1 LTPRAYKK
9 SSVEIIKLNHLAIIM
24 DGNRRWAKKNNLK
37 SNLGHKEGINN
48 AINILK
54 KINNEKSIKLK
65 YITLYVFAVNNW
77 KRSSIEINSLFNF
90 IKQTYNKFE
99 DLSVNENFRIKH
111 FGSNK
116 KLPKSIKEII
126 SDVQNKTEHNT
137 GIQINLAFN
146 YSARE
151 EIIGAVKQI
160 VANKKRANKFESYL
174 YSDGVPDPD
183 LIIRTGGE
191 LRMSDFLLWQSA
203 YSELIFTKKLWPDFK
218 FINLKMSLIKYLKR
232 KRNYGK

>member
-1 LTPRAYKK
+1 MTPPAYKK

-90 IKQTYNKFE
+90 IKQTYKKFE
-99 DLSVNENFRIKH
+99 DLSVNENFIIKH
-111 FGSNK
+111 FGSHK

-151 EIIGAVKQI
+151 EIIEAVKQI
-160 VANKKRANKFESYL
+160 IANKKRANKFESYL
-174 YSDGVPDPD
+174 YSHGVPDPD

-218 FINLKMSLIKYLKR
+218 FLHLKMSLIKYLKR
-232 KRNYGK
+232 KKNYGK

>member
-1 LTPRAYKK
+1 MTPRAHKK
-9 SSVEIIKLNHLAIIM
+9 SSFETIKLDHLAIIM
-24 DGNRRWAKKNNLK
+24 DGNRRWAKKHNLK
-37 SNLGHKEGINN
+37 TNLGHKQGIKN

-77 KRSSIEINSLFNF
+77 KRSSLEINALFNF
-90 IKQTYNKFE
+90 IKQTYDKFE
-99 DLSVNENFRIKH
+99 NLSISENFKIKH
-111 FGSNK
+111 FGSYK
-116 KLPKSIKEII
+116 KLPKSIIEII
-126 SDVQNKTEHNT
+126 DKVQKKTEQNS

-151 EIIGAVKQI
+151 EIIEAINQTI
-160 VANKKRANKFESYL
+160 IRKKNANKFKTYL
-174 YSDGVPDPD
+174 YSNGMPDPD

-218 FINLKMSLIKYLKR
+218 FMHLKMYLLKYLKR
-232 KRNYGK
+232 TRNYGK

>member
-1 LTPRAYKK
+1 MTPPAYKK

-90 IKQTYNKFE
+90 IKQTYKKFE
-99 DLSVNENFRIKH
+99 DLSVNENFIIKH
-111 FGSNK
+111 FGSNN

-151 EIIGAVKQI
+151 EIIEAVKQI

-174 YSDGVPDPD
+174 YSDGIPDPD

-218 FINLKMSLIKYLKR
+218 FIHLKMSLIKYLKR
-232 KRNYGK
+232 KKNYGK

>member
-1 LTPRAYKK
+1 MTLRAHKK
-9 SSVEIIKLNHLAIIM
+9 SSDKIIKLNHLAIIM
-24 DGNRRWAKKNNLK
+24 DGNRRWAKKHKLK

-54 KINNEKSIKLK
+54 KINNDKSIKLK
-65 YITLYVFAVNNW
+65 YITLYVFAVSNW
-77 KRSSIEINSLFNF
+77 KRSSIEINALFNF
-90 IKQTYNKFE
+90 VKQTYNRFE
-99 DLSVNENFRIKH
+99 NLSINENFRIKH

-116 KLPKSIKEII
+116 KLPKSIRKII
-126 SDVQNKTEHNT
+126 SDAQNKTVHNT

-151 EIIGAVKQI
+151 EIIEAVKKII
-160 VANKKRANKFESYL
+160 VNRKKENKFETYL
-174 YSDGVPDPD
+174 YSYGIPDPD

-218 FINLKMSLIKYLKR
+218 FTHLKISLLNYLKR

>member
-1 LTPRAYKK
+1 LTTRAYKK

-24 DGNRRWAKKNNLK
+24 DGNRRWAKKNKLK
-37 SNLGHKEGINN
+37 SSLGHKEGINN

-77 KRSSIEINSLFNF
+77 NRSRLEINALFNF

-99 DLSVNENFRIKH
+99 DLSANENFKIKH

-116 KLPKSIKEII
+116 KLPKSIIELINN
-126 SDVQNKTEHNT
+126 VQKKTKKNK

-146 YSARE
+146 YSGRE
-151 EIIGAVKQI
+151 EIIEAVNQI
-160 VANKKRANKFESYL
+160 VINKKNVNKLESYL
-174 YSDGVPDPD
+174 YSVGVPDPD

-218 FINLKMSLIKYLKR
+218 FTHLKMSLLDYLKR

>member
-1 LTPRAYKK
+1 MTPRAYKK

-90 IKQTYNKFE
+90 IKQTYKKFE
-99 DLSVNENFRIKH
+99 DLSVNENFIIKH

-151 EIIGAVKQI
+151 EIIEAVKQL
-160 VANKKRANKFESYL
+160 VANKERVNKFESYL
-174 YSDGVPDPD
+174 YSSGVPDPD

-191 LRMSDFLLWQSA
+191 LRMSDFLLWQ
-203 YSELIFTKKLWPDFK
+203 
-218 FINLKMSLIKYLKR
+218 
-232 KRNYGK
+232 

>member
-1 LTPRAYKK
+1 LTLRAHKK
-9 SSVEIIKLNHLAIIM
+9 SSDKIIKLNHLAIIM
-24 DGNRRWAKKNNLK
+24 DGNRRWAKKHKLK

-54 KINNEKSIKLK
+54 KINNDKSIKLK
-65 YITLYVFAVNNW
+65 YITLYVFAVSNW
-77 KRSSIEINSLFNF
+77 KRSSIEINALFNF
-90 IKQTYNKFE
+90 VKQTYNRFE
-99 DLSVNENFRIKH
+99 NLSINENFRIKH

-116 KLPKSIKEII
+116 KLPKSIRKII
-126 SDVQNKTEHNT
+126 SDAQNKTVHNT

-151 EIIGAVKQI
+151 EIIEAVKKII
-160 VANKKRANKFESYL
+160 VNRKKENKFETYL
-174 YSDGVPDPD
+174 YSYGIPDPD

-218 FINLKMSLIKYLKR
+218 FTHLKISLLNYLKR

>member
-1 LTPRAYKK
+1 MTPRAYKK

-90 IKQTYNKFE
+90 IKQTYKKFE
-99 DLSVNENFRIKH
+99 DLSVNENFIIKH

-151 EIIGAVKQI
+151 EIIEAVKQI
-160 VANKKRANKFESYL
+160 IANKKRANKFESYL
-174 YSDGVPDPD
+174 YSHGVPDPD

-218 FINLKMSLIKYLKR
+218 FLHLKMSLIKYLKR
-232 KRNYGK
+232 KKNYGK

>member
-1 LTPRAYKK
+1 MTSRAYKK
-9 SSVEIIKLNHLAIIM
+9 SSIEIIKLNHLAIIM

-77 KRSSIEINSLFNF
+77 KRSSVEINSLFNF

-99 DLSVNENFRIKH
+99 DLSINENFRIKH

-116 KLPKSIKEII
+116 RLPKSIKEII

-151 EIIGAVKQI
+151 EIIEAVKQI
-160 VANKKRANKFESYL
+160 VANKKRADKFESYL

-218 FINLKMSLIKYLKR
+218 FIHLKMSLIKYLRR
-232 KRNYGK
+232 KKNYGK

>member
-1 LTPRAYKK
+1 MTPPAYKK

-54 KINNEKSIKLK
+54 KINNEKSINLK

-90 IKQTYNKFE
+90 IKQTYKKFE
-99 DLSVNENFRIKH
+99 DLSVNENFIIKH

-151 EIIGAVKQI
+151 EIIEAVKQI
-160 VANKKRANKFESYL
+160 IANKKRANKFESYL
-174 YSDGVPDPD
+174 YSHGVPDPD

-218 FINLKMSLIKYLKR
+218 FLHLKMSLIKYLKR
-232 KRNYGK
+232 KKNYGK

>member
-90 IKQTYNKFE
+90 IKQTYKKFE
-99 DLSVNENFRIKH
+99 DLSVNENFIIKH

-151 EIIGAVKQI
+151 EIIEAVKQI
-160 VANKKRANKFESYL
+160 IANKKRANKFESYL
-174 YSDGVPDPD
+174 YSHGVPDPD

-218 FINLKMSLIKYLKR
+218 FLHLKMSLIKYLKR
-232 KRNYGK
+232 KKNYGK

>member
-1 LTPRAYKK
+1 MTPRAYKK

-90 IKQTYNKFE
+90 IKQTYKKFE
-99 DLSVNENFRIKH
+99 DLSVNENFIIKH

-151 EIIGAVKQI
+151 EIIEAVKQI
-160 VANKKRANKFESYL
+160 IANKKRANKFESYL
-174 YSDGVPDPD
+174 YSNGVPDPD

-203 YSELIFTKKLWPDFK
+203 YSELIYKKKLWPDFK
-218 FINLKMSLIKYLKR
+218 FNHLKMSLIKYLKR
-232 KRNYGK
+232 KKNYGK

>member
-1 LTPRAYKK
+1 MTPRAYKK

-90 IKQTYNKFE
+90 IKQTYKKFE
-99 DLSVNENFRIKH
+99 DLSVNENFIIKH

-151 EIIGAVKQI
+151 EIIEAVKQI

-174 YSDGVPDPD
+174 YSHGVPDPD

-218 FINLKMSLIKYLKR
+218 FIHLKMSLIKYLKR
-232 KRNYGK
+232 KKNYGK

>member
-1 LTPRAYKK
+1 
-9 SSVEIIKLNHLAIIM
+9 M
-24 DGNRRWAKKNNLK
+24 DGNRRWAKKNKLK
-37 SNLGHKEGINN
+37 SNLGHKEGISN

-54 KINNEKSIKLK
+54 KINNEKKIKLK

-77 KRSSIEINSLFNF
+77 KRSNFEINALFSF
-90 IKQTYNKFE
+90 IRQTYNKFE
-99 DLSVNENFRIKH
+99 DISINENFKIKH

-126 SDVQNKTEHNT
+126 NSVQKKTKLNT

-151 EIIGAVKQI
+151 EIIDAINQIIVNKQK
-160 VANKKRANKFESYL
+160 ANKIESYL
-174 YSDGVPDPD
+174 YSKGIPDPD
-183 LIIRTGGE
+183 LIVRTGGE

-203 YSELIFTKKLWPDFK
+203 YSELVFTKKLWPEFK
-218 FINLKMSLIKYLKR
+218 FTHLKKALINFHKR

>member
-1 LTPRAYKK
+1 MTPPAYKK

-24 DGNRRWAKKNNLK
+24 DGNRRWANKNNLK

-90 IKQTYNKFE
+90 IKQTYKKFE
-99 DLSVNENFRIKH
+99 DLSVNENFIIKH
-111 FGSNK
+111 FGSHK

-151 EIIGAVKQI
+151 EIIEAVKQI

-174 YSDGVPDPD
+174 YSDGIPDPD

-218 FINLKMSLIKYLKR
+218 FIHLKMSLIKYLKR
-232 KRNYGK
+232 KKNYGK

>member
-1 LTPRAYKK
+1 MTPRAYKK

-90 IKQTYNKFE
+90 IKQTYKKFE
-99 DLSVNENFRIKH
+99 DLSVNENFIIKH

-151 EIIGAVKQI
+151 EIIEAVKQI
-160 VANKKRANKFESYL
+160 IANKKRANKFESYL
-174 YSDGVPDPD
+174 YSHGVPDPD

-218 FINLKMSLIKYLKR
+218 FIHLKMSLIKYLKR
-232 KRNYGK
+232 KKNYGK

>member
-1 LTPRAYKK
+1 
-9 SSVEIIKLNHLAIIM
+9 M

-90 IKQTYNKFE
+90 IKQTYKKFE
-99 DLSVNENFRIKH
+99 NLSVNENFIIKH
-111 FGSNK
+111 FGSHK

-151 EIIGAVKQI
+151 EIIEAVKQI
-160 VANKKRANKFESYL
+160 IANKKRANKFESYL
-174 YSDGVPDPD
+174 YSHGVPDPD

-218 FINLKMSLIKYLKR
+218 FLHLKMSLIKYLKR
-232 KRNYGK
+232 KKNYGK

>member
-1 LTPRAYKK
+1 
-9 SSVEIIKLNHLAIIM
+9 M
-24 DGNRRWAKKNNLK
+24 DGNRRWAKKHKLK

-54 KINNEKSIKLK
+54 KINREESIRLK

-77 KRSSIEINSLFNF
+77 KRSSIEINTLFNF
-90 IKQTYNKFE
+90 IIQTYNSFE
-99 DLSVNENFRIKH
+99 NLSANENFRIKH

-116 KLPKSIKEII
+116 KLPKSIKKII
-126 SDVQNKTEHNT
+126 NDVQSKTEKNT

-151 EIIGAVKQI
+151 EIIEAVKQI
-160 VANKKRANKFESYL
+160 VVNKKKANKLETYL
-174 YSDGVPDPD
+174 YSKGIPDPD

-191 LRMSDFLLWQSA
+191 FRMSDFLLWQSA

-218 FINLKMSLIKYLKR
+218 FSHLKILLINYLNR

>member
-1 LTPRAYKK
+1 
-9 SSVEIIKLNHLAIIM
+9 M
-24 DGNRRWAKKNNLK
+24 DGNRRWAKKHNLNP
-37 SNLGHKEGINN
+37 NLGHKQGINN

-77 KRSSIEINSLFNF
+77 KRSSLEINSLFNF
-90 IKQTYNKFE
+90 IKQTYNNFE
-99 DLSVNENFRIKH
+99 NLSINENFKIKH
-111 FGSNK
+111 FGSYK

-126 SDVQNKTEHNT
+126 ENVQKKTEKNS

-151 EIIGAVKQI
+151 EIIEAVNQTI
-160 VANKKRANKFESYL
+160 ILKKNANKFKTYL
-174 YSDGVPDPD
+174 YSNGIPDPD

-218 FINLKMSLIKYLKR
+218 FNHLKLSLLNYLKR
-232 KRNYGK
+232 TRNYGK

>member
-1 LTPRAYKK
+1 MNSRAYKK
-9 SSVEIIKLNHLAIIM
+9 SSVEVIKLNHLAIIM
-24 DGNRRWAKKNNLK
+24 DGNRRWAKKHKLK

-48 AINILK
+48 AISLLK
-54 KINNEKSIKLK
+54 KINNEESIKLK

-77 KRSSIEINSLFNF
+77 KRPRLEINALFNF
-90 IKQTYNKFE
+90 LRQTYIRFE
-99 DLSVNENFRIKH
+99 NLSLNENFRIKH

-116 KLPKSIKEII
+116 KLPKSIKKII
-126 SDVQNKTEHNT
+126 NDVQSKTKQNT

-146 YSARE
+146 YSARD
-151 EIIGAVKQI
+151 EIIEAVKQI
-160 VANKKRANKFESYL
+160 VINKKNVNKLETYL
-174 YSDGVPDPD
+174 YSKGIPDPD

-191 LRMSDFLLWQSA
+191 IRMSDFLLWQSA

-218 FINLKMSLIKYLKR
+218 FTHLKISLLNYLKR

>member
-1 LTPRAYKK
+1 
-9 SSVEIIKLNHLAIIM
+9 M

-90 IKQTYNKFE
+90 IKQTYKKFE
-99 DLSVNENFRIKH
+99 NLSVNENFIIKH
-111 FGSNK
+111 FGSHK

-151 EIIGAVKQI
+151 EIIEAIKQI

-174 YSDGVPDPD
+174 YSYGVPDPD

-218 FINLKMSLIKYLKR
+218 FTHLKKSLLNYLKR

>member
-1 LTPRAYKK
+1 MTIRAHKK
-9 SSVEIIKLNHLAIIM
+9 SSDKIIKLNHLAIIM
-24 DGNRRWAKKNNLK
+24 DGNRRWAKKHKLK
-37 SNLGHKEGINN
+37 SYLGHKEGIEN

-54 KINNEKSIKLK
+54 KINNEESIKLK

-77 KRSSIEINSLFNF
+77 KRTSLEINSLFNL
-90 IKQTYNKFE
+90 IKQTYNKF
-99 DLSVNENFRIKH
+99 DNLSINENFRIKH
-111 FGSNK
+111 FGSDK

-126 SDVQNKTEHNT
+126 NDVQNKTEKNT
-137 GIQINLAFN
+137 GMQINLAFN

-151 EIIGAVKQI
+151 EIIAAVEQI
-160 VANKKRANKFESYL
+160 VINKKKANKFESFL
-174 YSDGVPDPD
+174 YSDGIPDPD

-203 YSELIFTKKLWPDFK
+203 YSELFFTKKLWPDFK
-218 FINLKMSLIKYLKR
+218 FTHLKISLLDYLKR

>member
-1 LTPRAYKK
+1 MASRTNKK
-9 SSVEIIKLNHLAIIM
+9 PSVKTIKLNHLAIIM
-24 DGNRRWAKKNNLK
+24 DGNRRWAKKHNLK

-77 KRSSIEINSLFNF
+77 KRSSIEVNTLFNF
-90 IKQTYNKFE
+90 IKQAYNKFE
-99 DLSVNENFRIKH
+99 NLSLNENFIIKH

-116 KLPKSIKEII
+116 KLPKSIREII
-126 SDVQNKTEHNT
+126 NDVQKKTKENT

-151 EIIGAVKQI
+151 EIIQALKQI
-160 VANKKRANKFESYL
+160 MTNKKNVNEFESYL
-174 YSDGVPDPD
+174 YSKGIPDPD

-203 YSELIFTKKLWPDFK
+203 YSELAFSKKLWPDFK
-218 FINLKMSLIKYLKR
+218 FTHLRMSLLNYLKR

>member
-1 LTPRAYKK
+1 MTPRAYKK

-90 IKQTYNKFE
+90 IKQTYKKFE
-99 DLSVNENFRIKH
+99 DLSVNENFIIKH
-111 FGSNK
+111 FGSHK

-151 EIIGAVKQI
+151 EIIEAVKQI
-160 VANKKRANKFESYL
+160 IANKKRANKFESYL
-174 YSDGVPDPD
+174 YSHGVPDPD

-203 YSELIFTKKLWPDFK
+203 YSELIFTKRLWPDFK
-218 FINLKMSLIKYLKR
+218 FIHLKMSLIKYLKR
-232 KRNYGK
+232 KKNYGK

>member
-1 LTPRAYKK
+1 MTPRAHKK
-9 SSVEIIKLNHLAIIM
+9 SSVKTIKLNHLAIIM
-24 DGNRRWAKKNNLK
+24 DGNRRWAKKYNLTP
-37 SNLGHKEGINN
+37 SLGHKQGINN

-54 KINNEKSIKLK
+54 KISNEKSIELK
-65 YITLYVFAVNNW
+65 YITLYIFAINNW
-77 KRSSIEINSLFNF
+77 KRSSLEINSLFNF
-90 IKQTYNKFE
+90 IKQTYNNFE
-99 DLSVNENFRIKH
+99 SLSINENFKIKH
-111 FGSNK
+111 FGSYK

-126 SDVQNKTEHNT
+126 ENVQKKTEKNS

-151 EIIGAVKQI
+151 EIIEAINQTI
-160 VANKKRANKFESYL
+160 IRKKNANKFKTYL
-174 YSDGVPDPD
+174 YTNGIPDPD

-218 FINLKMSLIKYLKR
+218 FTHLKMSLLNYLKR
-232 KRNYGK
+232 TRNYGK

>member
-1 LTPRAYKK
+1 MTPRAYKK

-151 EIIGAVKQI
+151 EIIEAVKQL
-160 VANKKRANKFESYL
+160 VANKERVNKFESYL
-174 YSDGVPDPD
+174 YSSGVPDPD

-218 FINLKMSLIKYLKR
+218 FLHLKMFLIKYLKR
-232 KRNYGK
+232 KKNYGK